1 MFKNPELPDSLKIEN
16 YKLSNGMRVLICPR
30 PELHRICMLVNVA
43 SGCRNERLPGTAHM
57 LEHLIFRGS
66 KQYPSLKEL
75 SEAFENVGADFN
87 AYTAREVTSFDVS
100 MPAQSLLPV
109 VLLLG
114 DVLSTP
120 RLQGIA
126 AERDIIREE
135 IIGDYDGDKTLINV
149 DDWIVSLFYGDA
161 GKPIA
166 GDPDD
171 LANITRAEVVAF
183 YEAHYAASNMLLV
196 VAGPIGESK
205 PFIEALEAA
214 FSDIRKKAETW
225 RSRSMPQNYRK
236 AIETGSLVE
245 PRLCIKKYDGATQ
258 SELSLGFLCGPTS
271 SPDFSALEM
280 LVRVLDDGMASRLSR
295 RLVEELALVYDAEA
309 FISTTHESTLMQIRA
324 SCRHRRACKV
334 IDAIYGLL
342 CEIAEDGVYPEE
354 FERLRNRVVWE
365 HVCMLDGAPQLAQWL
380 STMKLQ
386 NMSCDIRVHC
396 EKLLSVSID
405 DIRCMAESLIQRR
418 PHITAIVGD
427 IGARGAEEIRE
438 VMQSRLRNG
447 EIKITAL

>member
-1 MFKNPELPDSLKIEN
+1 MSKMPELPKALNIEN
-16 YKLSNGMRVLICPR
+16 HSLSNGMRVLICQR

-66 KQYPSLKEL
+66 KQYPSLREL
-75 SEAFENVGADFN
+75 SEAFENLGADFN

-100 MPAQSLLPV
+100 MPAQSLIPV
-109 VLLLG
+109 VYLLG

-120 RLQGIA
+120 KLQGIA

-135 IIGDYDGDKTLINV
+135 IIGDYDADKTLINV

-171 LANITRAEVVAF
+171 LANISRAEVMAF
-183 YEAHYAASNMLLV
+183 YEAHYAASNILIV
-196 VAGPIGESK
+196 AAGPVGDSAE
-205 PFIEALEAA
+205 FIQALEHA
-214 FSDIRKKAETW
+214 FEPIRANASIWKARNMPECY
-225 RSRSMPQNYRK
+225 RSALESGIQVN
-236 AIETGSLVE
+236 

-258 SELSLGFLCGPTS
+258 SELSVGFLCGPTLS
-271 SPDFSALEM
+271 QNFSALEM

-309 FISTTHESTLMQIRA
+309 FLSTTRESTLMQIRA
-324 SCRHRRACKV
+324 SCRHRRVCKV

-342 CEIAEDGVYPEE
+342 REIAEGGVNCEE
-354 FERLRNRVVWE
+354 FDRLRCRVVWE
-365 HVCMLDGAPQLAQWL
+365 HEGMLDGAPQLTQWL

-386 NMSCDIRVHC
+386 QMPCDIRVHC
-396 EKLLSVSID
+396 ENLLAVTVD
-405 DIRCMAESLIQRR
+405 DIRRMAEDLLTRR

-427 IGARGAEEIRE
+427 IGTRGAEEIRS
-438 VMQSRLRNG
+438 VMQNHLKCN